1 MGQNS
6 TEVAYGFGQF
16 GSTYLTGDGAK
27 LLLTA
32 ATAKYYVCAI
42 TMTEDVNIMRQTP
55 GGITDV
61 NMSET
66 ETVSPTEAAP
76 MQLTYDQLRARLPR
90 EIGDEIVRLL
100 ANSYEALADFASIAT
115 QADVDNFNVKYGV
128 ELVLPQEA

>member
-1 MGQNS
+1 
-6 TEVAYGFGQF
+6 
-16 GSTYLTGDGAK
+16 
-27 LLLTA
+27 
-32 ATAKYYVCAI
+32 
-42 TMTEDVNIMRQTP
+42 
-55 GGITDV
+55 
-61 NMSET
+61 
-66 ETVSPTEAAP
+66 